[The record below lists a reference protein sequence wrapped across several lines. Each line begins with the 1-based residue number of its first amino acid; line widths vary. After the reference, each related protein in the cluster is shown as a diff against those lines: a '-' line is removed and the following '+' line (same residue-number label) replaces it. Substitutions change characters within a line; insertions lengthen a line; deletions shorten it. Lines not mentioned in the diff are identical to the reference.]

1 MALIQVRDRPFEGSE
16 AEGWEERVGEVLVVE
31 SRPGCVGPGRE
42 AWI

>member
-16 AEGWEERVGEVLVVE
+16 VEGWEERVGGVLME
-31 SRPGCVGPGRE
+31 SRPGCMGPGRE